1 MALVQLQFNLR
12 LRLDFTEFHFK
23 MAKQQ
28 KAIIS
33 LGLRLCLH
41 INSIAPFALL
51 KDKFNYSSAITI
63 WVRQSLSFT

>member
-41 INSIAPFALL
+41 INNIKTPAGTGVFRSAFFCDKMNLL
-51 KDKFNYSSAITI
+51 F
-63 WVRQSLSFT
+63 SF